1 MPLPIF
7 LASLAPT
14 IAKAIGSRFEKM
26 AIDKV
31 KDLIDKTDEESVI
44 KIKQAEEEFKET
56 LAIITL
62 DIADARNREVQ
73 VKDYTPRILAYLVTI
88 GFFGILALYTY
99 GNVPEINTSVLNIM
113 LGSLG
118 TAWVSI
124 INYYFGSSMG
134 SQRKTELLSKP
145 E

>member
-7 LASLAPT
+7 LAALAPT

-26 AIDKV
+26 AINKV

-62 DIADARNREVQ
+62 DIADARDREIQ
-73 VKDYTPRILAYLVTI
+73 VRDYTPRILAYGVTL
-88 GFFGILALYTY
+88 GFFGTLTLYTY
-99 GNVPEINTSVLNIM
+99 GNVPESNVAVLNIM

-124 INYYFGSSMG
+124 INYYFGSSIG

>member
-1 MPLPIF
+1 MALPIF
-7 LASLAPT
+7 LATLAPT

-73 VKDYTPRILAYLVTI
+73 VKDYTPRILAYGVSL

-99 GNVPEINTSVLNIM
+99 GTVPEVNASVLNIL

-124 INYYFGSSMG
+124 INYYFGSSIG

>member
-7 LASLAPT
+7 LAALAPT
-14 IAKAIGSRFEKM
+14 IAKAIGSRFESLAM
-26 AIDKV
+26 SKV
-31 KDLIDKTDEESVI
+31 KDLIDKTDEDSVI
-44 KIKQAEEEFKET
+44 KIKQAEEEFKQT

-62 DIADARNREVQ
+62 DIANARDREVQ
-73 VKDYTPRILAYLVTI
+73 VKDYTPRILAYGVTL

-99 GNVPEINTSVLNIM
+99 GTVPEMNTSVLNIM

-124 INYYFGSSMG
+124 INYYFGSSIG

>member
-1 MPLPIF
+1 
-7 LASLAPT
+7 
-14 IAKAIGSRFEKM
+14 M

-73 VKDYTPRILAYLVTI
+73 VKDYTPRILAYGVTL
-88 GFFGILALYTY
+88 GFFGILALYAY
-99 GNVPEINTSVLNIM
+99 GNIPETNISVLNIM
-113 LGSLG
+113 IGSLG

-124 INYYFGSSMG
+124 INYYFGSSIG

>member
-7 LASLAPT
+7 LATLAPT

-62 DIADARNREVQ
+62 DIADARDREIHI
-73 VKDYTPRILAYLVTI
+73 KDYTPRVLAYGVTI
-88 GFFGILALYTY
+88 GFFGILAIYTY
-99 GNVPEINTSVLNIM
+99 GTVPEMNTSVLNIM

-124 INYYFGSSMG
+124 INYYFGSSIG